1 MIKAEKLSY
10 SFPQKDLYN
19 NISFTLEDDVHCA
32 FIGTNGTGKSTLVDM
47 ILQPDNYLY
56 EGKLTVE
63 VPGRI
68 GYVSQFYSV
77 EDKPEM
83 TVFDYL
89 SDEFVRLQGEINRIC
104 DEMATTE
111 DFEEVME
118 HYQKAMDEF
127 QAIDGDFYESNIRKQ
142 LKLANLQ
149 DYENHLL
156 TNLSGGEFKLVQVI
170 REMMVSPKFVIM
182 DEPDVFLDFEHLNAL
197 KNLINAHKGTLLVI
211 THNRYL
217 LNHCF
222 NKILHLENAE
232 IQEFDGTYI
241 EYNFAMLQMK
251 IEQQELAAADLEEIE
266 RNRRL
271 VERLRNE
278 ATGVDSATKGRTLKA
293 RVSLLER
300 LEARKTRS
308 PFVDIKQPAIE
319 LYTTAQRNGRKAEPE
334 TVSESADQPVL
345 SVEHYSVAF
354 DRQILEDVSFSL
366 QAGEKVAIVGPNG
379 TGKTTILREIYRHA
393 NPAVQLDP
401 EAKVAY
407 LSQMHGEVFREK
419 KTVLANFEDAGFE
432 KDADIIEYLK
442 TYGFEEELAYNR
454 VENLSGG
461 EKNLLQLAKISRMD
475 ADLLL
480 LDEPNSHLDTYSQL
494 ALEASIEKYQGAV
507 LMVSHDF
514 YTVANCMDYVLYVE
528 DKKLRKMSIRK
539 FRKMIYADHFDKDYL
554 ELEQKKKET
563 ENRIAFLLQA
573 GKFEDARKYCEE
585 LETMIE
591 RM

>member
-1 MIKAEKLSY
+1 MNEKRSARTGRNTRWKASYFYIVAGIKICYNTDVCKANRKERMGIAMIKAEKLSY

-104 DEMATTE
+104 DEMATAE

-278 ATGVDSATKGRTLKA
+278 ATRVDSATKGRTLKA

-319 LYTTAQRNGRKAEPE
+319 LYTTAQRNGSKAEPE

-379 TGKTTILREIYRHA
+379 TGKTGDLQTCKSGSPAGSGSKGRISLTDARGSILRE
-393 NPAVQLDP
+393 
-401 EAKVAY
+401 
-407 LSQMHGEVFREK
+407 
-419 KTVLANFEDAGFE
+419 ED
-432 KDADIIEYLK
+432 
-442 TYGFEEELAYNR
+442 
-454 VENLSGG
+454 
-461 EKNLLQLAKISRMD
+461 
-475 ADLLL
+475 
-480 LDEPNSHLDTYSQL
+480 
-494 ALEASIEKYQGAV
+494 GA
-507 LMVSHDF
+507 
-514 YTVANCMDYVLYVE
+514 C
-528 DKKLRKMSIRK
+528 KLRR
-539 FRKMIYADHFDKDYL
+539 RGL
-554 ELEQKKKET
+554 
-563 ENRIAFLLQA
+563 
-573 GKFEDARKYCEE
+573 
-585 LETMIE
+585 
-591 RM
+591 

>member
-104 DEMATTE
+104 DEMATAE

-278 ATGVDSATKGRTLKA
+278 ATRVDSATKGRTLKA

-319 LYTTAQRNGRKAEPE
+319 LYTTAQRNGSKAEPE

-393 NPAVQLDP
+393 NPAVRLDP

-407 LSQMHGEVFREK
+407 LSQMHGEVFCEK

-480 LDEPNSHLDTYSQL
+480 LDEPNSHLDMYSQL

-585 LETMIE
+585 LETMID

>member
-1 MIKAEKLSY
+1 MGIAMIKAEKLSY

-47 ILQPDNYLY
+47 ILHPDNYLY

-77 EDKPEM
+77 EDEPEM

-104 DEMATTE
+104 DEMATAE

-251 IEQQELAAADLEEIE
+251 IEQQELDATSYNHDEDFYRISLKKGNVYNFYFSEERHTTIVKLLGKNSNENETWPSTDAD
-266 RNRRL
+266 RFC
-271 VERLRNE
+271 V
-278 ATGVDSATKGRTLKA
+278 APGDTFVAPYTGDYYIHVYNYAF
-293 RVSLLER
+293 E
-300 LEARKTRS
+300 
-308 PFVDIKQPAIE
+308 QYQ
-319 LYTTAQRNGRKAEPE
+319 YTTKVTNVKLDKTSIKSLKSGKSSMNVKWKKVKCNGYQLQYSTRKNFKGAK
-334 TVSESADQPVL
+334 TL
-345 SVEHYSVAF
+345 SF
-354 DRQILEDVSFSL
+354 
-366 QAGEKVAIVGPNG
+366 
-379 TGKTTILREIYRHA
+379 
-393 NPAVQLDP
+393 
-401 EAKVAY
+401 AK
-407 LSQMHGEVFREK
+407 
-419 KTVLANFEDAGFE
+419 
-432 KDADIIEYLK
+432 
-442 TYGFEEELAYNR
+442 
-454 VENLSGG
+454 
-461 EKNLLQLAKISRMD
+461 
-475 ADLLL
+475 
-480 LDEPNSHLDTYSQL
+480 NSTS
-494 ALEASIEKYQGAV
+494 ASI
-507 LMVSHDF
+507 
-514 YTVANCMDYVLYVE
+514 
-528 DKKLRKMSIRK
+528 KKLSS
-539 FRKMIYADHFDKDYL
+539 
-554 ELEQKKKET
+554 KKKYYV
-563 ENRIAFLLQA
+563 RIRTCFSVKD
-573 GKFEDARKYCEE
+573 GKKAYSGWSKSKC
-585 LETMIE
+585 IKVK
-591 RM
+591 